1 MGIACVCAVAL
12 TACTDQPAPLPT
24 VFDRPSDSADT
35 VPGPGGD
42 SYADS
47 RLVATWMGERVYLA
61 IPQGGELVC
70 IVAVGDGQ
78 SGSACSAAPPL
89 ELNGTT
95 DYRYD
100 LDVPASRD
108 GWERIGIDVYARP

>member
-1 MGIACVCAVAL
+1 MGISCVCAVLLAG
-12 TACTDQPAPLPT
+12 CTDQPTPLPT
-24 VFDRPSDSADT
+24 VFERPADAADA

-47 RLVATWMGERVYLA
+47 RLVATWMGEQVYLA
-61 IPQGGELVC
+61 IPHGGELVC
-70 IVAVGDGQ
+70 IVAVGDGE

-100 LDVPASRD
+100 LDVPAPRD
-108 GWERIGIDVYARP
+108 GWERIAPDVYARP